1 MLTCK
6 DVATTIAQ
14 DESGRGGWRRT
25 WALRFHLLMCQH
37 CRRYAHQIQTL
48 GPAVRSLLREHG
60 DDPKAVARLE
70 AAIVSDLRAKADT
83 RDVEQ

>member
-6 DVATTIAQ
+6 EVAKRIAQ
-14 DESGRGGWRRT
+14 DESGSGGWRRT

-37 CRRYAHQIQTL
+37 CRRYAHQIQAL
-48 GPAVRSLLREHG
+48 GPALRSLLREHG

-70 AAIVSDLRAKADT
+70 AAILSDLTAKSDT
-83 RDVEQ
+83 SDIEP

>member
-6 DVATTIAQ
+6 EVAKAIAQ
-14 DESGRGGWRRT
+14 DESGKGGWRRT
-25 WALRFHLLMCQH
+25 WALRLHLLMCRH
-37 CRRYAHQIQTL
+37 CRRYAHQIQAI

-70 AAIVSDLRAKADT
+70 AAIVSDLHTKADT
-83 RDVEQ
+83 RDVDQ

>member
-1 MLTCK
+1 
-6 DVATTIAQ
+6 
-14 DESGRGGWRRT
+14 
-25 WALRFHLLMCQH
+25 MCQH

-70 AAIVSDLRAKADT
+70 AAIVSDLHAKADT

>member
-6 DVATTIAQ
+6 EVAKAIAQ
-14 DESGRGGWRRT
+14 DESSRTGWRRT
-25 WALRFHLLMCQH
+25 WALRLHLLMCRH
-37 CRRYAHQIQTL
+37 CRRYADQIKAI

-70 AAIVSDLRAKADT
+70 VAILSDLTAKSETSDS
-83 RDVEQ
+83 E